1 MLRLLNTQV
10 SIPENAAAGDIVG
23 AKASA
28 SDADG
33 DKVLFSLVDTP
44 VDAKGLALFAIDA
57 ASGQLRLTDAGA
69 VALDFETRPLYQ
81 LQVQVSD
88 GLAAH
93 ARTALLTVA
102 LTDVVESSTL
112 VASPA
117 APPAAAP
124 PAAPAA
130 APVYSHEAPPPAA
143 LSQVVEAAS
152 LAAPAA
158 APTAAAAPAAPL
170 VDRPAAAPVSTTT
183 PTTTPTE
190 AARLTQGFPVQVV
203 TSGNSA
209 DAGLRLQ
216 RELPEQLYSGGTLR
230 VQLPA
235 DAFVHSNAG
244 ATVTLQ
250 AVMASGSAL
259 PAWLSFDANRGEFV
273 GVPPAG
279 LRGELVLRVIAR
291 DESGRQAETTVRI
304 RLESKV
310 ERSGALGGK
319 ALGKSGLSAQL
330 QRQGV
335 YAWKAERDR
344 LVRLAR
350 EAMPGQRHG

>member
-1 MLRLLNTQV
+1 M
-10 SIPENAAAGDIVG
+10 
-23 AKASA
+23 
-28 SDADG
+28 
-33 DKVLFSLVDTP
+33 
-44 VDAKGLALFAIDA
+44 
-57 ASGQLRLTDAGA
+57 
-69 VALDFETRPLYQ
+69 
-81 LQVQVSD
+81 
-88 GLAAH
+88 
-93 ARTALLTVA
+93 
-102 LTDVVESSTL
+102 
-112 VASPA
+112 
-117 APPAAAP
+117 
-124 PAAPAA
+124 
-130 APVYSHEAPPPAA
+130 
-143 LSQVVEAAS
+143 
-152 LAAPAA
+152 
-158 APTAAAAPAAPL
+158 
-170 VDRPAAAPVSTTT
+170 VDRPAAAPVSTATPTTT
-183 PTTTPTE
+183 PTTPPTE
-190 AARLTQGFPVQVV
+190 AARLTQGFPVQVL